1 MAEIFYKLD
10 YIPDLSLKKY
20 SSLEESGVDGV
31 LNKHVEFLRQWN
43 RKGLL
48 SGVSI
53 HLFYFYDGKDNSGSY
68 RKGENGNKLKV
79 LFMIKGDESGLRNT
93 AQLVEASNLS
103 EYFHFEKTTF
113 NSFAEENNLK
123 DVSFSNCST
132 LVKKELFSRS
142 SVDAF
147 EEQGK
152 YYRVPKWEINEG
164 GRLYSMFNLMEA
176 LDKQMLYRIDLY
188 PVDESNGIK
197 EALRR
202 PTAILRERQ
211 YSRAATSGS
220 RDYEAENVLRE
231 YDDLLDAIETTP
243 HFLTNIFVFSHNR
256 EDSTVVIDSAGA
268 EAVSKGNYEIANFS
282 DAFSL
287 EGMLVGDQKEYSD
300 SRKKITARKLN
311 RGWVVAS
318 EEAPQNRLQ
327 LLPVI
332 FTLDEVAP
340 FFRLPTLY
348 DGESLQIR
356 KETNLKLQA
365 TTEDGLYLGKD
376 ENGYDV
382 FFPLELIKKHAFIA
396 GVPGSGKTNTMHHIT
411 SSLWKKGIPFL
422 VLEPAK
428 QEYRALANQ
437 KGMEGL
443 HIFAPNAGTR
453 FPLHINPFEF
463 PHNLRLSEHIR
474 RLESVFEGAFPME
487 PPAPFLLDAA
497 IEKVYRAKG
506 WLPDTLNTGTLEYP
520 TLSELYDAFEEV
532 LNETDYGDEVRGNMK
547 SILQVRIG
555 SLIRREMGDVF
566 NVSESTIPPDKWID
580 IPAVVELEPLGS
592 GPANFMTLMLC
603 ALIRE
608 TLKVKALEDEE
619 DRQYETSTEGNK
631 KPVKHVILIEEAH
644 NLIGPDSED
653 VTGSEANPKQA
664 ATNFIVKML
673 AEVRALNEGIIIA
686 DQLPTVMADEV
697 IKNTGLKIG
706 LRITSSDDRALLCST
721 MAANQMQMEQMAT
734 FNVGQALVTF
744 EGLLRPFSVQMHEW
758 CGPWGEDN
766 CGKSAPNENCA
777 ECAHFIK
784 GECEPD
790 PDKRKSI
797 TTSKS
802 DKDLASMIHGNKTY
816 SYTCERSIEI
826 QWKNYKKAY
835 KELSKAIDDS
845 IILIKEKNSKQ
856 DLLEKKKK
864 QLEMECER
872 LAGTNYDENEVANY
886 LDTLALPILEQE
898 EDLKRYYKSP
908 KYYLANQHVR
918 KSIELAA
925 DLKRKM
931 DFYYT
936 MGFVKSSKNADQA
949 TGSNA
954 NNRSEIIISGM
965 KQMQNA
971 CILDASR
978 LYELIRNEVS
988 DPVNETAIKIAVKHL
1003 KDND

>member
-10 YIPDLSLKKY
+10 FIPDLSLKKY

-53 HLFYFYDGKDNSGSY
+53 HLFYFYDGKDRSGLY

-79 LFMIKGDESGLRNT
+79 LFMIKGDEAGLRNT
-93 AQLVEASNLS
+93 AQLVEASILS

-113 NSFAEENNLK
+113 NSFIEENNLR

-132 LVKKELFSRS
+132 LIKKELFSRS
-142 SVDAF
+142 SIDAF
-147 EEQGK
+147 EDQGK
-152 YYRVPKWEINEG
+152 YYRVPKWEMNED

-188 PVDESNGIK
+188 PIDESNGIK

-211 YSRAATSGS
+211 YSRAAASGS

-243 HFLTNIFVFSHNR
+243 HFLTNIFVFSHNK

-282 DAFSL
+282 DDFSL
-287 EGMLVGDQKEYSD
+287 AGMLTGDHKEFED
-300 SRKKITARKLN
+300 SRKKINARKLN
-311 RGWVVAS
+311 RGWTVAS

-340 FFRLPTLY
+340 FFRFPTLY

-365 TTEDGLYLGKD
+365 ASEDGLYLGKD

-382 FFPLELIKKHAFIA
+382 FFPLDLITKHAFIA
-396 GVPGSGKTNTMHHIT
+396 GVPGSGKTNTMHHLT
-411 SSLWKKGIPFL
+411 STLWKRHHIPFL

-437 KGMEGL
+437 KGMEDL
-443 HIFAPNAGTR
+443 YIFAPNVGMQ

-463 PHNLRLSEHIR
+463 PRNLRLSEHIR

-487 PPAPFLLDAA
+487 PPAPFLLDSA
-497 IEKVYRAKG
+497 IEMVYRKKG
-506 WLPDTLNTGTLEYP
+506 WFPDSVNDGKLEYP
-520 TLSELYDAFEEV
+520 TLSDLYDAFEEV
-532 LNETDYGDEVRGNMK
+532 LAETDYDKEVKSNMK

-555 SLIRREMGDVF
+555 SLLRREMGDVF
-566 NVSESTIPPDKWID
+566 DVPESTLRPEQWLE
-580 IPAVVELEPLGS
+580 IPAVVELEAMGT
-592 GPANFMTLMLC
+592 GPANFLTLMLC

-608 TLKVKALEDEE
+608 TLKVKALEDTANRDLKSEK
-619 DRQYETSTEGNK
+619 DKIAR
-631 KPVKHVILIEEAH
+631 HVIFIEEAH
-644 NLIGPDSED
+644 NLIGPESDD

-664 ATNFIVKML
+664 ATSFVVKML
-673 AEVRALNEGIIIA
+673 AEVRALKEGIIIA

-706 LRITSSDDRALLCST
+706 LRITSADDRGLLCST
-721 MAANQMQMEQMAT
+721 MAASSAQMEQMST
-734 FNVGQALVTF
+734 FNVGKALITY
-744 EGLLRPFSVQMHEW
+744 EGLMRPFTVQTQEW
-758 CGPWGEDN
+758 CGPRGIDKCKLQDSNECTN
-766 CGKSAPNENCA
+766 CEYYLRD
-777 ECAHFIK
+777 ECIPSNK
-784 GECEPD
+784 
-790 PDKRKSI
+790 KRKEV
-797 TTSKS
+797 TESKS
-802 DKDLASMIHGNKTY
+802 DLLLAKEMIQRQ
-816 SYTCERSIEI
+816 SYCNICERSLEIEG
-826 QWKNYKKAY
+826 KKF
-835 KELSKAIDDS
+835 KREFEDVSKRVNDS
-845 IILIKEKNSKQ
+845 IKFVQEKNDKENILRKKWAAFEEECVNVAAQNYGEKAAAEITAKLAKPLLEEEALLKKKYDSSPKFYKSNSYIKDCVALAVSIERKKDYFIKLGFSDFKKMKTPMKNTENLNNIQHKINAINMMQHTILIEAQ
-856 DLLEKKKK
+856 
-864 QLEMECER
+864 R
-872 LAGTNYDENEVANY
+872 LFKLTQYYQSDEIVE
-886 LDTLALPILEQE
+886 
-898 EDLKRYYKSP
+898 
-908 KYYLANQHVR
+908 
-918 KSIELAA
+918 IELRRA
-925 DLKRKM
+925 
-931 DFYYT
+931 
-936 MGFVKSSKNADQA
+936 
-949 TGSNA
+949 
-954 NNRSEIIISGM
+954 M
-965 KQMQNA
+965 K
-971 CILDASR
+971 LF
-978 LYELIRNEVS
+978 
-988 DPVNETAIKIAVKHL
+988 AVECVL
-1003 KDND
+1003 